1 MRHLYFFEKEQELLV
16 LSENVTCSD
25 FFPLKNIPFHSKIWK
40 ETNIAKL
47 FCLSESHRASQK
59 FSIPSP
65 VLTSKFISQVNYNIK
80 SSSTAMS
87 PLNIAVFPRCLVL
100 QPLPKK
106 SLPQSLGD
114 IAESSELMHVHGV
127 NATMTDW
134 LHKEATRRGRYG
146 WLNVPVNKYPQRLSL
161 LLLHKRHH
169 KCCTT
174 AA

>member
-1 MRHLYFFEKEQELLV
+1 MV

-59 FSIPSP
+59 FSILSP

-80 SSSTAMS
+80 SSTVMS
-87 PLNIAVFPRCLVL
+87 HLNIAVFPRCLVL
-100 QPLPKK
+100 QSLPKK

-114 IAESSELMHVHGV
+114 IAGSSELTHVHGV

-134 LHKEATRRGRYG
+134 LHKEARRRGRYG
-146 WLNVPVNKYPQRLSL
+146 WLNVPLNKYLLSL
-161 LLLHKRHH
+161 LLLHKRHR